1 MNKLH
6 SMPMD
11 QICKWTQK
19 TNTGRNAKQ
28 QTLLYISA
36 QLPLEQMV
44 SEISLQRAG
53 LLPVPELLTP
63 SFLVFFLQL

>member
-19 TNTGRNAKQ
+19 TNTGRNTKQ

-44 SEISLQRAG
+44 SEISLQRVG
-53 LLPVPELLTP
+53 LLPVLELLTL